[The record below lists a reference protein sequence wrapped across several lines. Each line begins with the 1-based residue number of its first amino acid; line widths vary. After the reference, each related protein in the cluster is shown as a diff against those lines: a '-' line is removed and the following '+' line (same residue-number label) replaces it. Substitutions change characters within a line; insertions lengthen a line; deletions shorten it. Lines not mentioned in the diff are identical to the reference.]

1 MAAPQTSSR
10 FDRLRI
16 IAGLRVWAAGYA
28 ADEAAVELLA
38 MIAAET
44 PRVLDLDPVSGS
56 SWLVA
61 CPRPGVW
68 SLDGGALVEA
78 IDAFP
83 VRLRPVIT
91 LAAALVVDGALV
103 EVGTTLAAVPP
114 AWRGPVF
121 AALAHA
127 AGCVSLQLV
136 HNHDPEPGLFELDGA
151 A

>member
-1 MAAPQTSSR
+1 V
-10 FDRLRI
+10 
-16 IAGLRVWAAGYA
+16 LRVWAAGYA

-38 MIAAET
+38 TVADAV
-44 PRVLDLDPVSGS
+44 PSLLDTGPDGG
-56 SWLVA
+56 WLVQ

-68 SLDGGALVEA
+68 SLDGAALAEA
-78 IDAFP
+78 IELFP
-83 VRLRPVIT
+83 ARLRPVIT
-91 LAAALVVDGALV
+91 IAAALAVDGALV

-114 AWRGPVF
+114 AWLGPVF

-136 HNHDPEPGLFELDGA
+136 HIDDCEPGLFPVLDGA